1 MYFMCACRYPQRPKG
16 VGSPELEFQM
26 VGSYLMRVLGTG
38 PMSFV
43 RAVSTFC

>member
-1 MYFMCACRYPQRPKG
+1 MYFMFACRYPWRPKG
-16 VGSPELEFQM
+16 NGSLELKLQVVGNH
-26 VGSYLMRVLGTG
+26 LMWVLGTE